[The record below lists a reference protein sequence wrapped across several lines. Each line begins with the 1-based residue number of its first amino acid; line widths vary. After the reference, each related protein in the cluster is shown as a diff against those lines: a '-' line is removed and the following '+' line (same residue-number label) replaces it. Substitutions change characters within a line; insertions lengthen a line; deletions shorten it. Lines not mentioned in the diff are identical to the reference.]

1 MTGVRRALEIWA
13 WRGLSSLVLWF
24 LLFFAV
30 LPAWKEYAWADCGLI
45 PSDYP
50 VYAGDKLEVKKNVK
64 VNGNGVAEGEYKNDK
79 AIDGSSGNIV
89 DWSPALPDLV
99 PPSFPANSSAVDVV
113 LHSNDA
119 LSTGAYR
126 NVEVAKN
133 STGVTFDGDANITK
147 LTIKENSNV
156 VFSPGTYFINELKA
170 EKNVNISVATPGEV
184 KIYIGNSFE
193 IGDNSHVNDSGNVT
207 NFQVY
212 LYGGPPKVK
221 AKLKKNVNFTG
232 FIFSPFKDTEIEI
245 KKNSYIHG
253 ALLTAGKVELGEKG
267 GNVQIIYTAADQTAI
282 GGISTCP
289 GPPSALTPIADYH
302 FDECSWSGTPGEVVD
317 SSGNGYNGTSVNATI
332 IETPDILCNHGDFR
346 GHGYITLSPKVPVG
360 SSWTMAMWLKF
371 PLDSTGHTDI
381 PLGHPYGRIYPYVVA
396 SLSSTGDLAFF
407 AERVSD
413 GAMFWGVYD
422 NSGGWRPLEPLPS
435 LSSGWHHLTFVASGG
450 WTRLYIDG
458 SYHSRVHRVTHG
470 DVYYLL
476 TSSDY
481 TPQETIG
488 GEADEVLFFNK
499 ALSPSQVQA
508 IYNNQS
514 SGANWDGSSRA
525 CPSCGSTVD
534 HYEVWHDSTA
544 LTCNPTTI
552 TVKACANAACDATA
566 SADSVELASS
576 STSSSWAVNPQAV
589 NGTQSYSLSNSAN
602 ETLTLSISSAT
613 PSADYCCVINGSGA
627 ANCTAGDYSD
637 CGITFYKSGF
647 ILDQVNATSCEYGH
661 GTVRAV
667 RTDDTT
673 QTCVPAFQNQ
683 SRKLLFW
690 AQYDSPGSG
699 TKQVSVNGTMVGPPA
714 SSAANVTLAFD
725 STGSAPFSVHYADAG
740 RLWLGVNGT
749 GNYTFMHGGGYLVFK
764 PAKFSITS
772 SMTNTALTG
781 TPSLQAGRDFSL
793 SLIAKC
799 DNGTVTANYE
809 DNATLWIEMANP
821 SGASGGALQFL
832 GKSYAVGAA
841 GQNVTFSN
849 GVASASNATFSDVG
863 VFKIHVKDDDY
874 FGQQVPEANETVGRF
889 YPDHF
894 KLKSSSITP
903 GCGTFT
909 YMEQPF
915 TVSFVLRAED
925 YANST
930 TVNYDTALLGASI
943 TAEVGL
949 YAEDAD
955 SGTSITSRVSPAVS
969 GNWTS
974 GSFTFS
980 GNFTFAR
987 QASPDGP
994 YQVNIGVNA
1003 TDQDSVPIQG
1013 ADMDCSGSS
1022 CEARLLDNNP
1032 QEFRYGHLDIY
1043 SNYGPETDNLTMGVA
1058 AVYWD
1063 GAGWSLNTADSC
1075 TSLNATDF
1083 VFSNWQDNLDPGETA
1098 VSTGSVN
1105 GIGAG
1110 EGNFTLTA
1118 PGTGNWG
1125 SVDIGLNSTSS
1136 FYQWLSG
1143 GLNGTAFFGLY
1154 RGNDKVIHWFELR

>member
-1 MTGVRRALEIWA
+1 MLGSIPLESMFKANKIFLIVIFILISVRPALSDVTLFGYHHLGDNDHWSPSYIPPDPVTYIENINYPIHFYLTEPIEITKVVLTNIVGLESDDNITVYIDGTVVGTGV
-13 WRGLSSLVLWF
+13 
-24 LLFFAV
+24 
-30 LPAWKEYAWADCGLI
+30 
-45 PSDYP
+45 
-50 VYAGDKLEVKKNVK
+50 AG
-64 VNGNGVAEGEYKNDK
+64 
-79 AIDGSSGNIV
+79 S
-89 DWSPALPDLV
+89 
-99 PPSFPANSSAVDVV
+99 AN
-113 LHSNDA
+113 
-119 LSTGAYR
+119 
-126 NVEVAKN
+126 
-133 STGVTFDGDANITK
+133 
-147 LTIKENSNV
+147 
-156 VFSPGTYFINELKA
+156 
-170 EKNVNISVATPGEV
+170 
-184 KIYIGNSFE
+184 
-193 IGDNSHVNDSGNVT
+193 
-207 NFQVY
+207 
-212 LYGGPPKVK
+212 
-221 AKLKKNVNFTG
+221 
-232 FIFSPFKDTEIEI
+232 
-245 KKNSYIHG
+245 
-253 ALLTAGKVELGEKG
+253 
-267 GNVQIIYTAADQTAI
+267 
-282 GGISTCP
+282 
-289 GPPSALTPIADYH
+289 
-302 FDECSWSGTPGEVVD
+302 
-317 SSGNGYNGTSVNATI
+317 
-332 IETPDILCNHGDFR
+332 
-346 GHGYITLSPKVPVG
+346 ITLSPPVSLSQG
-360 SSWTMAMWLKF
+360 LHDIAFQGACYRCYWWGGCNKTSCSGYYDDIDDFYFDSILFKTFNNVTTQAINLTQKRHMGDNDDADDDYSDIT
-371 PLDSTGHTDI
+371 DSTNPYYPDGTEGLSISYTFDLSSAASSLVFHFYRMREIHGTNDVYLDGNLIDSIDI
-381 PLGHPYGRIYPYVVA
+381 PAGGSIPYSTSDYQITYIGNVSAGTHTLEIISGCLRWRHGRCI
-396 SLSSTGDLAFF
+396 D
-407 AERVSD
+407 
-413 GAMFWGVYD
+413 YD
-422 NSGGWRPLEPLPS
+422 NISWDELIIIPTYLPS
-435 LSSGWHHLTFVASGG
+435 
-450 WTRLYIDG
+450 ID
-458 SYHSRVHRVTHG
+458 
-470 DVYYLL
+470 YY
-476 TSSDY
+476 
-481 TPQETIG
+481 EI
-488 GEADEVLFFNK
+488 
-499 ALSPSQVQA
+499 
-508 IYNNQS
+508 
-514 SGANWDGSSRA
+514 
-525 CPSCGSTVD
+525 
-534 HYEVWHDSTA
+534 WHDDTA
-544 LTCNPTTI
+544 LTCKSTVV
-552 TVKACANAACDATA
+552 TVKACT
-566 SADSVELASS
+566 DSGCTLSTDSSTVELA
-576 STSSSWAVNPQAV
+576 TSSSNSDWAGTNPQTFTGEADY
-589 NGTQSYSLSNSAN
+589 TLYNSAN

-647 ILDQVNATSCEYGH
+647 ILDQVNATSCEDGH

-673 QTCVPAFQNQ
+673 QACVPAFQNQ

-793 SLIAKC
+793 SLSAQC

-809 DNATLWIEMANP
+809 GNATLWIEMANP

-849 GVASASNATFSDVG
+849 GTASASNATFSDVG

-894 KLKSSSITP
+894 RLDSSSITP

-955 SGTSITSRVSPAVS
+955 SGTPITSRISPAVS

-974 GSFTFS
+974 GSFTFG

-1013 ADMDCSGSS
+1013 ADMDCSGGS
-1022 CEARLLDNNP
+1022 CEAKLLDNNP

-1098 VSTGSVN
+1098 ISTGSVN